1 MAARRQPQRRDN
13 MKTTASRYSDIP
25 MSRGEVLE
33 RDREL
38 DERMRKARAERD
50 RAQAKARETL
60 LSQGPKPL
68 TQQDVDEL
76 EREREERHREFLAA
90 HEARRAERLKQTAAE
105 ENARN
110 RRVPARS

>member
-13 MKTTASRYSDIP
+13 MKTTAPRYSDIP

-33 RDREL
+33 RDAAS
-38 DERMRKARAERD
+38 DARMRTARAERD
-50 RAQAKARETL
+50 RAQAKARKSL
-60 LSQGPKPL
+60 LSQGPGPL
-68 TQQDVDEL
+68 TQQDVDEM
-76 EREREERHREFLAA
+76 ERDRAERHREFLAA
-90 HEARRAERLKQTAAE
+90 HETRRAERLKQTAAE